1 MDVSDEVATVVRRLL
16 RDLLP
21 ILENRESTSID
32 SYECLVTRIEVLHR
46 QLNRLSHHY
55 PGGQTLIDIVEQL
68 EELLQS
74 LYDLL
79 SDLPAIDYQA
89 VRDGPGRP
97 RYEILEE
104 HILHLVS
111 SGFTC
116 PQISQMLGVSLRTVR
131 RRMEGFNIRV
141 SDTYLTVSDS
151 ELDRL
156 IRYIQNDFPN
166 SGYTMMAG
174 HLLARG
180 HRVQQLRIRESMIRI
195 DPDGVASR
203 WFRSI
208 QGRSYQVYGPMALWH
223 LDGMHKLIRYVVIVK
238 AFIMS

>member
-1 MDVSDEVATVVRRLL
+1 MASHHHVCDMPTGSREDGVGLNRHTMDVSAEVAAVLRRVL

-46 QLNRLSHHY
+46 QLNQLSYHY
-55 PGGQTLIDIVEQL
+55 PGGQTLIDIVKQL
-68 EELLQS
+68 GELLQC

-79 SDLPAIDYQA
+79 SDLPATDYQA
-89 VRDGPGRP
+89 ATTVRDGPGRP
-97 RYEILEE
+97 RYAILEE
-104 HILHLVS
+104 HILHLVN

-116 PQISQMLGVSLRTVR
+116 LQISQMLGVSLRTVR

-141 SDTYLTVSDS
+141 SDTYSTLSDT

-156 IRYIQNDFPN
+156 ITDIQNDFPN

-180 HRVQQLRIRESMIRI
+180 HRVQQIRIRESMIRI

-208 QGRSYQVYGPMALWH
+208 QRRSY
-223 LDGMHKLIRYVVIVK
+223 
-238 AFIMS
+238 